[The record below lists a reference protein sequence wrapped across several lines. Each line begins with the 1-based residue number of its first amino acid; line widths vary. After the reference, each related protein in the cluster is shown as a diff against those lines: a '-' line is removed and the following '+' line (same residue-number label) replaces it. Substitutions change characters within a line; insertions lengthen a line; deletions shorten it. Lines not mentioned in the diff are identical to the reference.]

1 MNTYKL
7 GLVSVSF
14 RKYSPEEI
22 IIAAKK
28 AGLECIEWGSD
39 IHAPAGDT
47 DKLKNIAELQKK
59 HGISCCSYGT
69 YFTLG
74 TTDLNEL
81 ENYIHSAKILGTNV
95 LRVWCGKKSKA
106 EHTEAERNRFI
117 EECKKAAKIAEE
129 NDAYICM
136 ECHNWSYTETLDGA
150 LDLMNAVN
158 SPNFLMY
165 WQPNQFKDEDTN
177 LKYAEAI
184 SPYCKVIHAF
194 NWKGDNRFSLAEGTE
209 IWRKYLNKLKNIKTV
224 LLEFM
229 PDDKIESLET
239 EAKALCEITNFIHK
253 EEL

>member
-1 MNTYKL
+1 MNLYKL

-22 IIAAKK
+22 IIAAKN

-47 DKLKNIAELQKK
+47 DKLNKIAELRKK
-59 HGISCCSYGT
+59 HGITCCSYGT

-74 TTDLNEL
+74 TTDLSEL
-81 ENYIHSAKILGTNV
+81 ENYIQSAKILGTNV
-95 LRVWCGKKSKA
+95 LRVWCGKKNKA
-106 EHTEAERNRFI
+106 EHTDSERILFL

-129 NDAYICM
+129 NGAYICM
-136 ECHNWSYTETLDGA
+136 ECHNWSYTETIDGA
-150 LDLMNAVN
+150 LDLMNFVN

-165 WQPNQFKDEDTN
+165 WQPNQFMDENTN
-177 LKYAEAI
+177 LNYAETI
-184 SPYCKVIHAF
+184 SPYCKLIHAF
-194 NWKGDNRFSLAEGTE
+194 NWKGDNRFSLADGVE
-209 IWRKYLNKLKNIKTV
+209 IWKKYLGKLKDVKTV

-229 PDDKIESLET
+229 PDDRIESLET
-239 EAKALCEITNFIHK
+239 EAKALFDITNSMHK